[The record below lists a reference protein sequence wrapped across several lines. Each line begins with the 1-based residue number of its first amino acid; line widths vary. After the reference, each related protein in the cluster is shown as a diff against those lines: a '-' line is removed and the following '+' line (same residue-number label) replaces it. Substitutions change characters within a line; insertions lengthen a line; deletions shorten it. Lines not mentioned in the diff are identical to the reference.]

1 MYKRIIYLIAVIL
14 LAFSTIF
21 AQEETEPANASAIT
35 GTQLPTNAVR
45 VMPESVPAELNDAF
59 EKLVAAADGK
69 VTQGDR
75 EVLAWTKGFKRSKA
89 AGLMKEIQNQWQQN
103 NWQYEVS
110 GRDNEFELFGLFT
123 EQPKRRVVLGFFVS
137 SDDALVLALMEVLP
151 LSAENNSGSNTKTV
165 SNKSTS
171 NNANA
176 KVVSIDKNVT
186 YTNLMGN
193 EMPPM
198 PIFPALKP
206 KAGFVRGYVKDW
218 TGKPLKG
225 AAIGVRSSYLAG
237 MYSGSQGKTDANGF
251 YEFSVP
257 KGSAHFYNAGYAI
270 DWGEGLAALGLHPAD
285 GSLDSFVTTDGAVE
299 NFVLMPYGVT
309 SLENLQENP
318 RLASSYYGGSLYIGY
333 SAFEKSDN
341 YPQPYAIQ
349 EDSIIEITLTSEG
362 EMFGGLPAQN
372 FVIRKTAGFD
382 TGFKINNIPLGRYQI
397 NAKANGK
404 ALKLKLNSP
413 RGTMFGM
420 SPNETSGTASILFAP
435 SGAKAEMVSPQFGG
449 WDSVDISIERQ

>member
-1 MYKRIIYLIAVIL
+1 MYKRTFYLFAVIL
-14 LAFSTIF
+14 LAFSAIF

-45 VMPESVPAELNDAF
+45 VMPGSVPAELNDAF

-69 VTQGDR
+69 VTPGDR

-89 AGLMKEIQNQWQQN
+89 AGLMKEIQNDWRQN
-103 NWQYEVS
+103 NWKYEVS

-123 EQPKRRVVLGFFVS
+123 EQPKRRVVLGF
-137 SDDALVLALMEVLP
+137 DDALVLALMEVLP
-151 LSAENNSGSNTKTV
+151 LSAENNSGSNAKTT
-165 SNKSTS
+165 SDKSTS
-171 NNANA
+171 NNSNA

-198 PIFPALKP
+198 PAFPALTP
-206 KAGFVRGYVKDW
+206 KAGFVRGYAKDW

-225 AAIGVRSSYLAG
+225 ATIGVRSSYLAG

-257 KGSAHFYNAGYAI
+257 KGSAHFYNAGYTI
-270 DWGEGLAALGLHPAD
+270 NWGDGLAALGLHPAD
-285 GSLDSFVTTDGAVE
+285 ESLDSFVTTDGAVE
-299 NFVLMPYGVT
+299 NFVLLPYGVT
-309 SLENLQENP
+309 SRENLQENP
-318 RLASSYYGGSLYIGY
+318 RLASSYYGGSLYIVY

-362 EMFGGLPAQN
+362 EMFGGLLPQS
-372 FVIRKTAGFD
+372 FVIRKKAGFD

-397 NAKANGK
+397 NAKVNGK
-404 ALKLKLNSP
+404 PLKLKLNNP
-413 RGTMFGM
+413 RGTVFGM
-420 SPNETSGTASILFAP
+420 TPNEASGTASILFF
-435 SGAKAEMVSPQFGG
+435 ET
-449 WDSVDISIERQ
+449 R